1 MQHVVLLPCQDTD
14 RRLFSEGFFTEPDAP
29 AETGHPHS
37 RKTKRTKKNVIPIDV
52 THRSGAHEAE
62 DGGRGVDASATAGL
76 MRGTERK
83 AEAVGAPP
91 GLLQQ
96 AACRTA

>member
-1 MQHVVLLPCQDTD
+1 L
-14 RRLFSEGFFTEPDAP
+14 RRGGES
-29 AETGHPHS
+29 TGERRRREHRS
-37 RKTKRTKKNVIPIDV
+37 
-52 THRSGAHEAE
+52 RSGAHEAE

-83 AEAVGAPP
+83 AAAVGAPP
-91 GLLQQ
+91 GLPQQ